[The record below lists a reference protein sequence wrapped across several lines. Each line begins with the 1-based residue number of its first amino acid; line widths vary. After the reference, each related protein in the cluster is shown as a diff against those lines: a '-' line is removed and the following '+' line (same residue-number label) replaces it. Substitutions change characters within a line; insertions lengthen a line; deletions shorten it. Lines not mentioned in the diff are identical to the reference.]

1 MIAWV
6 QKQSIAIR
14 LCFAFAY
21 CGVVY
26 ALLYLL
32 GAHAVT
38 AVSLVL
44 LTVFPLA
51 YGSAVQLVLDPAL
64 RVSLAKVLGWGMIPV
79 GVLCAG
85 LLIAQFETL
94 ICIVI
99 LLPIFTILMLLGQ
112 VGMRALLRRALVQA
126 HSGTLHVSL
135 LMLPLL
141 AVPVVAQFDFPK
153 ADVRVVTRMV
163 IAAPADVVC
172 ANTYEI
178 AEIQPRERVWTA
190 SHNILHTPLPIDAV
204 VTGTVRQLRWTDGV
218 RFQEHI
224 TDVVKNERLS
234 WDFVF
239 EDMDALKAFDPHVSP
254 QGGIVNIQSGSYNLD
269 TMPNGDTVL
278 TLETQYS
285 LTTPVN
291 GYLSL
296 WGEVFLQDF
305 HHSVLS
311 VIRIR
316 SEAMK

>member
-1 MIAWV
+1 
-6 QKQSIAIR
+6 
-14 LCFAFAY
+14 
-21 CGVVY
+21 
-26 ALLYLL
+26 
-32 GAHAVT
+32 
-38 AVSLVL
+38 
-44 LTVFPLA
+44 
-51 YGSAVQLVLDPAL
+51 
-64 RVSLAKVLGWGMIPV
+64 MIPV

-126 HSGTLHVSL
+126 HSGTLHVSCDAAL
-135 LMLPLL
+135 VGGACGRTIRLPQSRCAGCDPNGDCGPRRL
-141 AVPVVAQFDFPK
+141 VW
-153 ADVRVVTRMV
+153 
-163 IAAPADVVC
+163 

-218 RFQEHI
+218 QFQEHI
-224 TDVVKNERLS
+224 TDVVTNERLS

-269 TMPNGDTVL
+269 TCPMATR
-278 TLETQYS
+278 
-285 LTTPVN
+285 
-291 GYLSL
+291 
-296 WGEVFLQDF
+296 F
-305 HHSVLS
+305 
-311 VIRIR
+311 
-316 SEAMK
+316 